1 MEMHRIIIFICL
13 FTFISSLKLTG
24 QTDATYNKE
33 TDQYEFKLY
42 FTNPNPINEN
52 VMFSFSQGEDED
64 GNEENVVFCEIN
76 PIERRSLRILNI
88 RKLDEEITA
97 NCFYEVIKDPDQQI
111 IFDNPEIRG
120 DGSEDLEIEGDF
132 TVYFKKPNSNG
143 SSIISTINISTIP
156 NTKILSS
163 NIKSTIPNTK
173 ILSSNIKSTV
183 PNSKISSGIT
193 TITKTN
199 PSSLLKLPLSSSII
213 ISIKNPVKSEE
224 IIPTIATTTPANNT
238 HFNSTSSNQ
247 LIKHSSS
254 GLSAGQI
261 CAILIPCLALL
272 LGSLIATLLLT
283 RCSSVPPPPME
294 TIITPNYVDTSSLA
308 KVNVVQ
314 EATVQSIQP
323 NPVQPQITNINTPVV
338 NRVFEHVT
346 TQNAQ
351 IVPVQQVQMVPVQ
364 EVQAV
369 PVQEITQVQVPMTH
383 TRGVSSSIGFAGA
396 PQ

>member
-1 MEMHRIIIFICL
+1 MHRIIIFICL

-42 FTNPNPINEN
+42 FTNPKPIDEN
-52 VMFSFSQGEDED
+52 VMFSFSQGEDKD
-64 GNEENVVFCEIN
+64 GNEENVVYCEIN
-76 PIERRSLRILNI
+76 PIERRLLRSLNI

-97 NCFYEVIKDPDQQI
+97 NCFYETIKDPDKQI

-120 DGSEDLEIEGDF
+120 EGFDDLEIEGNF
-132 TVYFKKPNSNG
+132 TVYFKKPNPSG
-143 SSIISTINISTIP
+143 SSIISTINY
-156 NTKILSS
+156 
-163 NIKSTIPNTK
+163 IKSTIPNSE
-173 ILSSNIKSTV
+173 ILSGK
-183 PNSKISSGIT
+183 T
-193 TITKTN
+193 TIIKPL
-199 PSSLLKLPLSSSII
+199 PSSILSGKTTIIKPLPSSILLNSII
-213 ISIKNPVKSEE
+213 ISIKNPVKSEG
-224 IIPTIATTTPANNT
+224 IIPTIATTKPANNT
-238 HFNSTSSNQ
+238 HFNSTSNQ

-261 CAILIPCLALL
+261 CAIIIPCIALL
-272 LGSLIATLLLT
+272 LGALIASLLLQ
-283 RCSSVPPPPME
+283 RGSSVAAALPME
-294 TIITPNYVDTSSLA
+294 TIVTPNYVDTSSLA

-314 EATVQSIQP
+314 ESTIQSIQP

-338 NRVFEHVT
+338 NRVFEPVT

-383 TRGVSSSIGFAGA
+383 TRGVSSSIGFAGS

>member
-1 MEMHRIIIFICL
+1 MEMQRIIIFICL

-163 NIKSTIPNTK
+163 NIKST
-173 ILSSNIKSTV
+173 V

-224 IIPTIATTTPANNT
+224 IIPTIVTTTPANNT

-272 LGSLIATLLLT
+272 LGALIATLLLT

-338 NRVFEHVT
+338 NRVFEPVT